1 MHTLLVHTQNPE
13 VLCIRNRRD
22 KFKLL
27 LHAAALGGS
36 TSLVSLLDPLPED
49 ILARDSDG
57 VTALHY
63 AAASC
68 KYELVKFLAAK
79 ANCNVHVGEGSV
91 TGKVTSSVLRLSL
104 RFSLHSFSS
113 FDVVCYSARVF
124 VGLLADCSHGAGSSM
139 RYCICYQQ
147 RTIVHTVLSS
157 SMVIYGIEHYR
168 TA

>member
-1 MHTLLVHTQNPE
+1 VSVLHACNTHTALHAQNPE

-79 ANCNVHVGEGSV
+79 ANCNVHVGEGAV
-91 TGKVTSSVLRLSL
+91 TGKVTQQTSSVFRH
-104 RFSLHSFSS
+104 SLHDFNT
-113 FDVVCYSARVF
+113 F
-124 VGLLADCSHGAGSSM
+124 V
-139 RYCICYQQ
+139 
-147 RTIVHTVLSS
+147 
-157 SMVIYGIEHYR
+157 
-168 TA
+168 